1 LDAFVSGRRVVVEER
16 DFPTEECGEH
26 ANTGKW
32 LSPTAKVCETLGC
45 AIAKTVWISMSHS
58 IDSKS
63 RWSFGEGQRRV
74 DFGQS
79 LISVTTVALGL
90 VTGLVV
96 SSRAAD

>member
-1 LDAFVSGRRVVVEER
+1 
-16 DFPTEECGEH
+16 
-26 ANTGKW
+26 
-32 LSPTAKVCETLGC
+32 
-45 AIAKTVWISMSHS
+45 MSHS

-96 SSRAAD
+96 SSRAAA